1 MKILLGSGGIR
12 TPERRKMY
20 INLMNDNFKNCKKIL
35 FIPYASNNYDEYT
48 DKVREMFEESSY
60 EVVGIHEIDNPL
72 EAITT
77 MEGIYVG
84 GGNTFSLVKKLHEYK
99 LIEPI
104 KKRVLDDNIPYAG
117 VSAGSN
123 VACPTMQ
130 TTNDMP
136 IDLVPSYD
144 TFDIVPFQINPHYYP
159 GGIWWK
165 EYYVDLTDNDD
176 ILKEKLN
183 EHFGETR
190 NRRIEEFHRYNDT
203 PVIGLYEGSFLICNE
218 EGIELKG
225 NKAAIIIKGAEIE
238 TISPNK
244 KMNYD
249 LTTR

>member
-12 TPERRKMY
+12 TEERRKLFFH
-20 INLMNDNFKNCKKIL
+20 LMKENFEGCKKVV
-35 FIPYASNNYDEYT
+35 FIPYASRDYDDYT
-48 DKVREMFEESSY
+48 NSVKEMFSHLEFEII
-60 EVVGIHEIDNPL
+60 GIHELDNPL
-72 EAITT
+72 VELEK

-84 GGNTFSLVKKLHEYK
+84 GGNTFSLVQKLHEK
-99 LIEPI
+99 GILEVIRR
-104 KKRVLDDNIPYAG
+104 KVLNNGIPYAG
-117 VSAGSN
+117 VSAGAN

-136 IDLVPSYD
+136 IDLVPSFE
-144 TFDIVPFQINPHYYP
+144 TFGIVPFQINPHYHP

-165 EYYVDLTDNDD
+165 ENDE
-176 ILKEKLN
+176 LR

-190 NRRIEEFHRYNDT
+190 KRRIEEFHNFNDT

-218 EGIELKG
+218 NGIELQG
-225 NKAAIIIKGAEIE
+225 NKAAIIVKGTEIK

-249 LTTR
+249 LSTR

>member
-12 TPERRKMY
+12 TEERR
-20 INLMNDNFKNCKKIL
+20 NLFFHLMKENFEGCKKVI
-35 FIPYASNNYDEYT
+35 FIPYASRDYDEYT
-48 DKVREMFEESSY
+48 NSVKEMFSHLEFEII
-60 EVVGIHEIDNPL
+60 GIHELENPL
-72 EAITT
+72 VELEK

-84 GGNTFSLVKKLHEYK
+84 GGNTFSLVQKLHEK
-99 LIEPI
+99 EIIEVI
-104 KKRVLDDNIPYAG
+104 RRKVLNNGIPYAG
-117 VSAGSN
+117 VSAGAN

-136 IDLVPSYD
+136 IDLVPSFE
-144 TFDIVPFQINPHYYP
+144 TFGIVPFQINPHYHP

-165 EYYVDLTDNDD
+165 ENDE
-176 ILKEKLN
+176 LR

-190 NRRIEEFHRYNDT
+190 KRRIEEFHNFNDT

-218 EGIELKG
+218 NEIELQG
-225 NKAAIIIKGAEIE
+225 NKAAIIIKGTEIK

-249 LTTR
+249 LSTR

>member
-12 TPERRKMY
+12 TEERR
-20 INLMNDNFKNCKKIL
+20 NLFFHLMKENFEGCEKVI
-35 FIPYASNNYDEYT
+35 FIPYASRDYDEYT
-48 DKVREMFEESSY
+48 NSVKEMFSHLEFEII
-60 EVVGIHEIDNPL
+60 GIHELDNPL
-72 EAITT
+72 VELEK

-84 GGNTFSLVKKLHEYK
+84 GGNTFSLVQKLHEK
-99 LIEPI
+99 EILEVIRR
-104 KKRVLDDNIPYAG
+104 KVLENGIPYAG
-117 VSAGSN
+117 VSAGAN

-136 IDLVPSYD
+136 IDLVPSFE
-144 TFDIVPFQINPHYYP
+144 TFDIVPFQINPHYHP

-165 EYYVDLTDNDD
+165 ENNELR
-176 ILKEKLN
+176 

-190 NRRIEEFHRYNDT
+190 KRRIEEFHNYNDT
-203 PVIGLYEGSFLICNE
+203 PVIGLYEGSFLICDDD
-218 EGIELKG
+218 GIELQG

-249 LTTR
+249 LSTR

>member
-12 TPERRKMY
+12 TEERR
-20 INLMNDNFKNCKKIL
+20 NLFFHLMKENFEGCKKVI
-35 FIPYASNNYDEYT
+35 FIPYASRDYDEYT
-48 DKVREMFEESSY
+48 NSVKEMFSHLEFEII
-60 EVVGIHEIDNPL
+60 GIHELDNPL
-72 EAITT
+72 VELEK

-84 GGNTFSLVKKLHEYK
+84 GGNTFSLVQKLDEK
-99 LIEPI
+99 EIIEVI
-104 KKRVLDDNIPYAG
+104 RRKVLNNGIPYAG
-117 VSAGSN
+117 VSAGAN

-136 IDLVPSYD
+136 IDLVPSFE
-144 TFDIVPFQINPHYYP
+144 TFGIVPFQINPHYHP

-165 EYYVDLTDNDD
+165 ENDE
-176 ILKEKLN
+176 LR

-190 NRRIEEFHRYNDT
+190 KRRIEEFHNFNDT

-218 EGIELKG
+218 NEIELQG
-225 NKAAIIIKGAEIE
+225 NKAAIIIKGTEIK

-249 LTTR
+249 LSTR

>member
-12 TPERRKMY
+12 TEERR
-20 INLMNDNFKNCKKIL
+20 NLFFHLMKENFEGCKKVI
-35 FIPYASNNYDEYT
+35 FIPYASRDYDEYT
-48 DKVREMFEESSY
+48 NSVKEMFSHLEFEII
-60 EVVGIHEIDNPL
+60 GIHELDNPL
-72 EAITT
+72 VELEK

-84 GGNTFSLVKKLHEYK
+84 GGNTFSLVQKLHEK
-99 LIEPI
+99 EIIEI
-104 KKRVLDDNIPYAG
+104 IRRKVLNNGIPYAG
-117 VSAGSN
+117 VSAGAN

-136 IDLVPSYD
+136 IDLVPSFE
-144 TFDIVPFQINPHYYP
+144 TFGIVPFQINPHYHP

-165 EYYVDLTDNDD
+165 ENDE
-176 ILKEKLN
+176 LR

-190 NRRIEEFHRYNDT
+190 KRRIEEFHNFNDT

-218 EGIELKG
+218 NEIELQG
-225 NKAAIIIKGAEIE
+225 NKAAIIIKGTEIK

-249 LTTR
+249 LSTR

>member
-12 TPERRKMY
+12 TEERR
-20 INLMNDNFKNCKKIL
+20 NLFFRLMKENFEGCKKVI
-35 FIPYASNNYDEYT
+35 FIPYASRDYDEYT
-48 DKVREMFEESSY
+48 NSVKEMFSHLEFEII
-60 EVVGIHEIDNPL
+60 GIHELDNPL
-72 EAITT
+72 VELEK

-84 GGNTFSLVKKLHEYK
+84 GGNTFSLVQKLHEK
-99 LIEPI
+99 EILEII
-104 KKRVLDDNIPYAG
+104 RRKVLDNGIPYAG
-117 VSAGSN
+117 VSAGAN

-136 IDLVPSYD
+136 IDLVPSFE
-144 TFDIVPFQINPHYYP
+144 TFGIVPFQINPHYHP

-165 EYYVDLTDNDD
+165 ENNELR
-176 ILKEKLN
+176 

-190 NRRIEEFHRYNDT
+190 KRRIEEFHNYNDT
-203 PVIGLYEGSFLICNE
+203 PVIGLYEGSFLICDDD
-218 EGIELKG
+218 GIELQG

-249 LTTR
+249 LSTR

>member
-12 TPERRKMY
+12 TEERRNLFF
-20 INLMNDNFKNCKKIL
+20 NLMKENFEGCKKVI
-35 FIPYASNNYDEYT
+35 FIPYASRDYDEYT
-48 DKVREMFEESSY
+48 NSVKEMFSHLEFEII
-60 EVVGIHEIDNPL
+60 GIHELDNPL
-72 EAITT
+72 VELEK

-84 GGNTFSLVKKLHEYK
+84 GGNTFSLVQKLHEK
-99 LIEPI
+99 EIIEVI
-104 KKRVLDDNIPYAG
+104 RRKVLNNGIPYAG
-117 VSAGSN
+117 VSAGAN

-136 IDLVPSYD
+136 IDLVPSFE
-144 TFDIVPFQINPHYYP
+144 TFGIVPFQINPHYHP

-165 EYYVDLTDNDD
+165 ENDE
-176 ILKEKLN
+176 LR

-190 NRRIEEFHRYNDT
+190 KRRIEEFHNFNDT

-218 EGIELKG
+218 NEIELQG
-225 NKAAIIIKGAEIE
+225 NKAAIIVKGTEIK

-249 LTTR
+249 LSTR

>member
-12 TPERRKMY
+12 TEERR
-20 INLMNDNFKNCKKIL
+20 NLFFHLIKENFEGCKKVI
-35 FIPYASNNYDEYT
+35 FIPYASRDYDEYT
-48 DKVREMFEESSY
+48 NSVKEMFSHLEFEII
-60 EVVGIHEIDNPL
+60 GIHELDNPL
-72 EAITT
+72 VELEK

-84 GGNTFSLVKKLHEYK
+84 GGNTFSLVQKLHEK
-99 LIEPI
+99 EILEVIRR
-104 KKRVLDDNIPYAG
+104 KVLENGIPYAG
-117 VSAGSN
+117 VSAGAN

-136 IDLVPSYD
+136 IDLVPSFE
-144 TFDIVPFQINPHYYP
+144 TFDIVPFQINPHYHP

-165 EYYVDLTDNDD
+165 ENNELR
-176 ILKEKLN
+176 

-190 NRRIEEFHRYNDT
+190 KRRIEEFHNYNDT
-203 PVIGLYEGSFLICNE
+203 PVIGLYEGSFLICDDD
-218 EGIELKG
+218 GIELQG

-249 LTTR
+249 LSTR

>member
-12 TPERRKMY
+12 TEERR
-20 INLMNDNFKNCKKIL
+20 NLFFHLMKENFEGCKKVV
-35 FIPYASNNYDEYT
+35 FIPYASRDYDDYT
-48 DKVREMFEESSY
+48 NSVKEMFSHLEFEII
-60 EVVGIHEIDNPL
+60 GIHELHNPL
-72 EAITT
+72 VELEK

-84 GGNTFSLVKKLHEYK
+84 GGNTFSLVQKLHEK
-99 LIEPI
+99 GILEVIRR
-104 KKRVLDDNIPYAG
+104 KVLNNGIPYAG
-117 VSAGSN
+117 VSAGAN

-136 IDLVPSYD
+136 IDLVPSFE
-144 TFDIVPFQINPHYYP
+144 TFDIVPFQINPHYHP

-165 EYYVDLTDNDD
+165 ENNELR
-176 ILKEKLN
+176 

-190 NRRIEEFHRYNDT
+190 KKRIEEFHNYNDT
-203 PVIGLYEGSFLICNE
+203 PVIGLYEGSFLICNDD
-218 EGIELKG
+218 GIELRG

-249 LTTR
+249 LSTR

>member
-12 TPERRKMY
+12 TEERR
-20 INLMNDNFKNCKKIL
+20 NLFFHLMKENFEGCEKVI
-35 FIPYASNNYDEYT
+35 FIPYASRDYDEYT
-48 DKVREMFEESSY
+48 NSVKEMFSHLEFEII
-60 EVVGIHEIDNPL
+60 GIHELDNPL
-72 EAITT
+72 VELEK

-84 GGNTFSLVKKLHEYK
+84 GGNTFSLVQKLHEK
-99 LIEPI
+99 EILEII
-104 KKRVLDDNIPYAG
+104 RRKVLNNGIPYAG
-117 VSAGSN
+117 VSAGAN

-136 IDLVPSYD
+136 IDLVPSFE
-144 TFDIVPFQINPHYYP
+144 TFGIVPFQINPHYHP

-165 EYYVDLTDNDD
+165 ENDE
-176 ILKEKLN
+176 LR

-190 NRRIEEFHRYNDT
+190 KRRIEEFHNFNDT

-218 EGIELKG
+218 NEIELQG
-225 NKAAIIIKGAEIE
+225 NKAAIIIKGAEIK

-249 LTTR
+249 LSTR

>member
-136 IDLVPSYD
+136 IDLVPSFD
-144 TFDIVPFQINPHYYP
+144 TFGIVPFQINPHYYP

-165 EYYVDLTDNDD
+165 EEEMEGFNQ
-176 ILKEKLN
+176 
-183 EHFGETR
+183 HFGETR
-190 NRRIEEFHRYNDT
+190 LRRIDEFHQHNET
-203 PVIGLYEGSFLICNE
+203 AVIGLYEGSFLRCNE
-218 EGIELKG
+218 EGIELLG
-225 NKAAIIIKGAEIE
+225 NKAVIVRKNKENK
-238 TISPNK
+238 TILKNQK
-244 KMNYD
+244 LNYD
-249 LTTR
+249 LSTR

>member
-1 MKILLGSGGIR
+1 
-12 TPERRKMY
+12 
-20 INLMNDNFKNCKKIL
+20 
-35 FIPYASNNYDEYT
+35 
-48 DKVREMFEESSY
+48 MFEESSY

-136 IDLVPSYD
+136 IDLVPSFD
-144 TFDIVPFQINPHYYP
+144 TFGIVPFQINPHYYP

-165 EYYVDLTDNDD
+165 EEEMEGFNQ
-176 ILKEKLN
+176 
-183 EHFGETR
+183 HFGETR
-190 NRRIEEFHRYNDT
+190 LRRIDEFHQHNET
-203 PVIGLYEGSFLICNE
+203 AVIGLYEGSFLRCNE
-218 EGIELKG
+218 EGIELLG
-225 NKAAIIIKGAEIE
+225 NKAVIVRKNKENK
-238 TISPNK
+238 TILENQK
-244 KMNYD
+244 LNYD
-249 LTTR
+249 LSTR

>member
-12 TPERRKMY
+12 TEERR
-20 INLMNDNFKNCKKIL
+20 NLFFHLMKENFEGCKKVI
-35 FIPYASNNYDEYT
+35 FIPYASRDYDEYT
-48 DKVREMFEESSY
+48 NSVKEMFSHLEFEII
-60 EVVGIHEIDNPL
+60 GIHELENPL
-72 EAITT
+72 VELEK

-84 GGNTFSLVKKLHEYK
+84 GGNTFSLVQKLHEMEILEVIRRK
-99 LIEPI
+99 
-104 KKRVLDDNIPYAG
+104 VLNNGIPYAG
-117 VSAGSN
+117 VSAGAN

-136 IDLVPSYD
+136 IDLVPSFE
-144 TFDIVPFQINPHYYP
+144 TFGIVPFQINPHYHP

-165 EYYVDLTDNDD
+165 ENDE
-176 ILKEKLN
+176 LR

-190 NRRIEEFHRYNDT
+190 KRRIEEFHNFNDT

-218 EGIELKG
+218 NGIELQG
-225 NKAAIIIKGAEIE
+225 NKAAIIIKGTEIK

-249 LTTR
+249 LSTR

>member
-12 TPERRKMY
+12 TEERR
-20 INLMNDNFKNCKKIL
+20 NLFFRLMKENFEGCKKVI
-35 FIPYASNNYDEYT
+35 FIPYASRDYDEYT
-48 DKVREMFEESSY
+48 NSVKEMFSHLEFEII
-60 EVVGIHEIDNPL
+60 GIHELDNPL
-72 EAITT
+72 VELEK

-84 GGNTFSLVKKLHEYK
+84 GGNTFSLVQKLHEK
-99 LIEPI
+99 EILEVIRR
-104 KKRVLDDNIPYAG
+104 KVLNNGIPYAG
-117 VSAGSN
+117 VSAGAN

-136 IDLVPSYD
+136 IDLVPSFE
-144 TFDIVPFQINPHYYP
+144 TFGIVPFQINPHYHP

-165 EYYVDLTDNDD
+165 ENDE
-176 ILKEKLN
+176 LR

-190 NRRIEEFHRYNDT
+190 KRRIEEFHNFNDT

-218 EGIELKG
+218 NEIELQG
-225 NKAAIIIKGAEIE
+225 NKAAIIIKGAEIK

-249 LTTR
+249 LSTR

>member
-12 TPERRKMY
+12 TEERR
-20 INLMNDNFKNCKKIL
+20 NLFFHLMKENFEGCKKVI
-35 FIPYASNNYDEYT
+35 FIPYASRDYDEYT
-48 DKVREMFEESSY
+48 NSVKEMFSHLEFEI
-60 EVVGIHEIDNPL
+60 VGIHELDNPL
-72 EAITT
+72 VELEK

-84 GGNTFSLVKKLHEYK
+84 GGNTFSLVQKLHEK
-99 LIEPI
+99 EIIEI
-104 KKRVLDDNIPYAG
+104 IRRKVLNNGIPYAG
-117 VSAGSN
+117 VSAGAN

-136 IDLVPSYD
+136 IDLVPSFE
-144 TFDIVPFQINPHYYP
+144 TFGIVPFQINPHYHP

-165 EYYVDLTDNDD
+165 ENDE
-176 ILKEKLN
+176 LR

-190 NRRIEEFHRYNDT
+190 ERRIEEFHNFNDT

-218 EGIELKG
+218 NEIELQG
-225 NKAAIIIKGAEIE
+225 NKAAIIIKGAEIK

-249 LTTR
+249 LSTR

>member
-12 TPERRKMY
+12 TEERR
-20 INLMNDNFKNCKKIL
+20 NLFFHLMKENFEGCKKVI
-35 FIPYASNNYDEYT
+35 FIPYASRDYDEYT
-48 DKVREMFEESSY
+48 NSVKEMFSHLEFEII
-60 EVVGIHEIDNPL
+60 GIQELDNPL
-72 EAITT
+72 VELEK

-84 GGNTFSLVKKLHEYK
+84 GGNTFSLVQKLHEK
-99 LIEPI
+99 EIIEVI
-104 KKRVLDDNIPYAG
+104 RRKVLNNGIPYAG
-117 VSAGSN
+117 VSAGAN

-136 IDLVPSYD
+136 IDLVPSFE
-144 TFDIVPFQINPHYYP
+144 TFGIVPFQINPHYHP

-165 EYYVDLTDNDD
+165 ENDE
-176 ILKEKLN
+176 LR

-190 NRRIEEFHRYNDT
+190 KRRIEEFHNFNDT

-218 EGIELKG
+218 NEIELQG
-225 NKAAIIIKGAEIE
+225 NKAAIIIKGTEIK

-249 LTTR
+249 LSTR

>member
-12 TPERRKMY
+12 TEERR
-20 INLMNDNFKNCKKIL
+20 NLFFHLMKENFEGCKKVI
-35 FIPYASNNYDEYT
+35 FIPYASRDYDEYT
-48 DKVREMFEESSY
+48 NSVKEMFSHLEFEII
-60 EVVGIHEIDNPL
+60 GIHELNNPL
-72 EAITT
+72 VELEK

-84 GGNTFSLVKKLHEYK
+84 GGNTFSLVQKLHEK
-99 LIEPI
+99 EILEVIRR
-104 KKRVLDDNIPYAG
+104 KVLENGIPYAG
-117 VSAGSN
+117 VSAGAN

-136 IDLVPSYD
+136 IDLVPSFE
-144 TFDIVPFQINPHYYP
+144 TFDIVPFQINPHYHP

-165 EYYVDLTDNDD
+165 ENNELR
-176 ILKEKLN
+176 

-190 NRRIEEFHRYNDT
+190 KRRIEEFHNYNDT
-203 PVIGLYEGSFLICNE
+203 PVIGLYEGSFLICDDD
-218 EGIELKG
+218 GIELQG

-249 LTTR
+249 LSTR